1 MKKNIDIVIRWI
13 LYIYAA
19 IFPWC
24 TYVKK
29 LYYNSEEKRL
39 ISQEISGISDAFVYA
54 KAWITVAAAA
64 ILLMLIILQV
74 VIYKQKIFDFSMTN
88 NKIAAVCIGIYIFCT
103 VISTLIAANR
113 KTALWG
119 GIADCEGVFVLCAYV
134 IIMLAVKY
142 SCHTYRAERGAQ
154 DGGATKSPVECIVL
168 TEAVILTILTGVEL
182 FYKPV
187 AQIIMGSE
195 YENTYGDMISLTFN
209 SPSYCAAFII
219 LLAPFCIHYLLQAGK
234 LLKTLVWSGL
244 SVSVITAVILTRSTA
259 AFYIVLFETAL
270 VVIVTAVLHTHGT
283 SEVAKKEA
291 GIKSNTAAKATPAGQ
306 AAGMPDNSIK
316 SNTAA
321 KATHVGQGADMPDNR
336 IKNNIAVK
344 ALCLTGVIVCVII
357 VNIIS
362 GSRITD
368 SALNS
373 AVNKTTAIHSD
384 NYYMVRGIS
393 VDKGAITIKGSSNA
407 LKCIIN
413 DEENIYFTDE
423 YDNILNV
430 RSDGDSITFPY
441 PYDMISAG
449 FENSALW
456 LDLGYKG
463 RISFAIKNG
472 QFYPMAAD
480 GSLIND
486 ISSGDKAGEELYTDS
501 YKKIDALFTGRGY
514 IWRKTLPLLKNTII
528 FGHGAGTFGLY
539 FKQFDYAG
547 LLNSQGNVDLIVD
560 RPHSMYIQMAFS
572 QGLLCMTAYA
582 VMVITVIITFIKDNK
597 CKNINKLPV
606 IIAVI
611 GFCIMELITDSSVTV
626 NPIFWAVL
634 GLIM

>member
-1 MKKNIDIVIRWI
+1 M
-13 LYIYAA
+13 
-19 IFPWC
+19 
-24 TYVKK
+24 
-29 LYYNSEEKRL
+29 
-39 ISQEISGISDAFVYA
+39 
-54 KAWITVAAAA
+54 AAAA
-64 ILLMLIILQV
+64 ILLVLIILQV

-88 NKIAAVCIGIYIFCT
+88 NKIVTVCIGVYIFCT

-119 GIADCEGVFVLCAYV
+119 GTAGCEGVFVLCAYV
-134 IIMLAVKY
+134 IIMLSVKY
-142 SCHTYRAERGAQ
+142 SCNTYRAQYGSTA
-154 DGGATKSPVECIVL
+154 KSPVEYIVL

-259 AFYIVLFETAL
+259 AFYIVLLETAL

-306 AAGMPDNSIK
+306 GAGMPDNSIK
-316 SNTAA
+316 SNTAV
-321 KATHVGQGADMPDNR
+321 KATHVGQAADMPDNR

-357 VNIIS
+357 VNVIS

-373 AVNKTTAIHSD
+373 AVNKTIAIHSD

-393 VDKGAITIKGSSNA
+393 VDKGAVTIKGSSNA

-413 DEENIYFTDE
+413 DEGNIYFTDE

-486 ISSGDKAGEELYTDS
+486 ISSGDKSGEELYTDS

-572 QGLLCMTAYA
+572 QGILCMTAYA

-611 GFCIMELITDSSVTV
+611 GFYIMELITDSSVTV

>member
-39 ISQEISGISDAFVYA
+39 ISSEISGISDAFVYT

-64 ILLMLIILQV
+64 ILLVLIILQV

-88 NKIAAVCIGIYIFCT
+88 NKIVTVCIGVYIFCT

-119 GIADCEGVFVLCAYV
+119 GTAGCEGVFVLCAYV
-134 IIMLAVKY
+134 IIMLSVKY
-142 SCHTYRAERGAQ
+142 SCHTYRAQYGSTA
-154 DGGATKSPVECIVL
+154 KSPVEYIVL

-259 AFYIVLFETAL
+259 AFYIVLLETAL

-291 GIKSNTAAKATPAGQ
+291 GIKSNTAAKATPA
-306 AAGMPDNSIK
+306 
-316 SNTAA
+316 
-321 KATHVGQGADMPDNR
+321 GQGADMPDNR

-463 RISFAIKNG
+463 RISFAIKDG

-501 YKKIDALFTGRGY
+501 HKKIDALFTGRGY

-572 QGLLCMTAYA
+572 QGILCMTAYA

>member
-39 ISQEISGISDAFVYA
+39 ISSEISGISDAFVYT

-64 ILLMLIILQV
+64 ILLVLIILQV

-88 NKIAAVCIGIYIFCT
+88 NKIVTVCIGVYIFCT

-119 GIADCEGVFVLCAYV
+119 GTAGCEGVFVLCAYV
-134 IIMLAVKY
+134 IIMLSVKY
-142 SCHTYRAERGAQ
+142 SCNTYRAQYGSTA
-154 DGGATKSPVECIVL
+154 KSPVEYIVL

-259 AFYIVLFETAL
+259 AFYIVLLETAL

-306 AAGMPDNSIK
+306 GAGMPDNSIK
-316 SNTAA
+316 SNT
-321 KATHVGQGADMPDNR
+321 
-336 IKNNIAVK
+336 AVK

-357 VNIIS
+357 VNVIS

-373 AVNKTTAIHSD
+373 AVNKTIAIHSD

-393 VDKGAITIKGSSNA
+393 VDKGAVTIKGSSNA

-413 DEENIYFTDE
+413 DEGNIYFTDE

-486 ISSGDKAGEELYTDS
+486 ISSGDKSGEELYTDS

-572 QGLLCMTAYA
+572 QGILCMTAYA

-611 GFCIMELITDSSVTV
+611 GFYIMELITDSSVTV

>member
-1 MKKNIDIVIRWI
+1 M
-13 LYIYAA
+13 YIYAA

-39 ISQEISGISDAFVYA
+39 ISSEISGISDAFVYT

-64 ILLMLIILQV
+64 ILLVLIILQV
-74 VIYKQKIFDFSMTN
+74 VIYKQKIFDLRMTN
-88 NKIAAVCIGIYIFCT
+88 NKIVTVCIGVYIFCT
-103 VISTLIAANR
+103 VISTLIAVNR

-119 GIADCEGVFVLCAYV
+119 GTAGCEGVFVLCAYV
-134 IIMLAVKY
+134 IIMLSVKY
-142 SCHTYRAERGAQ
+142 SCHTYRAQYGSTA
-154 DGGATKSPVECIVL
+154 KSPVEYIVL

-244 SVSVITAVILTRSTA
+244 SVSVITAVILTRSTT
-259 AFYIVLFETAL
+259 AFYIVLLETAL

-291 GIKSNTAAKATPAGQ
+291 GIKSNTAAKATPAGHG
-306 AAGMPDNSIK
+306 AGMPDNGIK
-316 SNTAA
+316 SNTAV
-321 KATHVGQGADMPDNR
+321 KATHVGQAADMPDNR

-344 ALCLTGVIVCVII
+344 ALCLTGVIVYVII
-357 VNIIS
+357 VNVIS

-373 AVNKTTAIHSD
+373 AVNKTIAIHSD

-393 VDKGAITIKGSSNA
+393 VDKGAVTIKGSSNA

-413 DEENIYFTDE
+413 DEGNIYFTDE
-423 YDNILNV
+423 YDNILNI

-486 ISSGDKAGEELYTDS
+486 ISSGDKSWEELYTDS
-501 YKKIDALFTGRGY
+501 YKKIDTLFTGRGY

-572 QGLLCMTAYA
+572 QGILCMTAYA

>member
-1 MKKNIDIVIRWI
+1 M
-13 LYIYAA
+13 
-19 IFPWC
+19 
-24 TYVKK
+24 
-29 LYYNSEEKRL
+29 
-39 ISQEISGISDAFVYA
+39 
-54 KAWITVAAAA
+54 AAAA
-64 ILLMLIILQV
+64 ILLVLIILQV
-74 VIYKQKIFDFSMTN
+74 VIYKQKIFDLRMTN
-88 NKIAAVCIGIYIFCT
+88 NKIVTVCIGVYIFCT
-103 VISTLIAANR
+103 VISTLIAVNR

-119 GIADCEGVFVLCAYV
+119 GTAGCEGVFVLCAYV
-134 IIMLAVKY
+134 IIMLSVKY
-142 SCHTYRAERGAQ
+142 SCHTYRAQYGSTA
-154 DGGATKSPVECIVL
+154 KSPVEYIVL

-244 SVSVITAVILTRSTA
+244 SVSVITAVILTRSTT
-259 AFYIVLFETAL
+259 AFYIVLLETAL

-291 GIKSNTAAKATPAGQ
+291 GIKSNTAAKATPAGHG
-306 AAGMPDNSIK
+306 AGMPDNGIK
-316 SNTAA
+316 SNTAV
-321 KATHVGQGADMPDNR
+321 KATHVGQAADMPDNR

-344 ALCLTGVIVCVII
+344 ALCLTAVIVCVII

-373 AVNKTTAIHSD
+373 AVNKTIAIHSD

-393 VDKGAITIKGSSNA
+393 VDKGAVTIKGSSNA

-413 DEENIYFTDE
+413 DEGNIYFTDE

-486 ISSGDKAGEELYTDS
+486 ISSGDKSWEELYTDS
-501 YKKIDALFTGRGY
+501 YKKIDTLFTGRGY

-572 QGLLCMTAYA
+572 QGILCMTAYA

>member
-1 MKKNIDIVIRWI
+1 M
-13 LYIYAA
+13 
-19 IFPWC
+19 
-24 TYVKK
+24 
-29 LYYNSEEKRL
+29 
-39 ISQEISGISDAFVYA
+39 
-54 KAWITVAAAA
+54 AAAA
-64 ILLMLIILQV
+64 ILLVLIILQV

-88 NKIAAVCIGIYIFCT
+88 NKIVTVCIGGYIFCT

-119 GIADCEGVFVLCAYV
+119 GTAGCEGVFVLCAYV
-134 IIMLAVKY
+134 IIMLSVKY
-142 SCHTYRAERGAQ
+142 SCNTYRAQYGSTA
-154 DGGATKSPVECIVL
+154 KSPVEYIVL

-259 AFYIVLFETAL
+259 AFYIVLLETAL
-270 VVIVTAVLHTHGT
+270 VVIVTAVLHTHDT

-306 AAGMPDNSIK
+306 GAGMPDNSIK
-316 SNTAA
+316 SNTAV
-321 KATHVGQGADMPDNR
+321 KATHVGQAADMPDNR

-357 VNIIS
+357 VNVIS

-373 AVNKTTAIHSD
+373 AVNKTIAIHSD

-393 VDKGAITIKGSSNA
+393 VDKGAVTIKGSSNA

-413 DEENIYFTDE
+413 DEGNIYFTDE

-486 ISSGDKAGEELYTDS
+486 ISSGDKSGEELYTDS

-572 QGLLCMTAYA
+572 QGILCMTAYA

>member
-1 MKKNIDIVIRWI
+1 M
-13 LYIYAA
+13 
-19 IFPWC
+19 
-24 TYVKK
+24 
-29 LYYNSEEKRL
+29 
-39 ISQEISGISDAFVYA
+39 
-54 KAWITVAAAA
+54 AAAA
-64 ILLMLIILQV
+64 ILLVLIILQV

-88 NKIAAVCIGIYIFCT
+88 NKIVTVCIGVYIFCT

-119 GIADCEGVFVLCAYV
+119 GTAGCEGVFVLCAYV
-134 IIMLAVKY
+134 IIMLSVKY
-142 SCHTYRAERGAQ
+142 SCNTYRAQYGSTA
-154 DGGATKSPVECIVL
+154 KSPVEYIVL

-259 AFYIVLFETAL
+259 AFYIVLLETAL
-270 VVIVTAVLHTHGT
+270 VVIVTAVLHTHDT

-306 AAGMPDNSIK
+306 GAGMPDNSIK
-316 SNTAA
+316 SNTAV
-321 KATHVGQGADMPDNR
+321 KATHVGQAADMPDNR

-357 VNIIS
+357 VNVIS

-373 AVNKTTAIHSD
+373 AVNKTIAIHSD

-393 VDKGAITIKGSSNA
+393 VDKGAVTIKGSSNA

-413 DEENIYFTDE
+413 DEGNIYFTDE

-486 ISSGDKAGEELYTDS
+486 ISSGDKSGEELYTDS

-572 QGLLCMTAYA
+572 QGILCMTAYA

-611 GFCIMELITDSSVTV
+611 GFYIMELITDSSVTV

>member
-1 MKKNIDIVIRWI
+1 MKKNIDIVIKWI

-39 ISQEISGISDAFVYA
+39 ISSEISGISDAFVYT

-64 ILLMLIILQV
+64 ILLVLIILQV

-88 NKIAAVCIGIYIFCT
+88 NKIVTVCIGVYIFCT

-119 GIADCEGVFVLCAYV
+119 GTAGCEGVFVLCAYV
-134 IIMLAVKY
+134 IIMLSVKY
-142 SCHTYRAERGAQ
+142 SCHTYRAQYGSTA
-154 DGGATKSPVECIVL
+154 KSPVEYIVL

-259 AFYIVLFETAL
+259 AFYIVLLETAL

-291 GIKSNTAAKATPAGQ
+291 GIKSNTAAKAT
-306 AAGMPDNSIK
+306 
-316 SNTAA
+316 
-321 KATHVGQGADMPDNR
+321 HVGQAADMPDNR

-357 VNIIS
+357 VNVIS

-373 AVNKTTAIHSD
+373 AVNKTIAIHYD

-393 VDKGAITIKGSSNA
+393 VDKGAVTIKGSSNA

-413 DEENIYFTDE
+413 DEGNIYFTDE
-423 YDNILNV
+423 YDNILNI

-486 ISSGDKAGEELYTDS
+486 ISSGDKSGEELYTDS

-572 QGLLCMTAYA
+572 QGILCMTAYA
-582 VMVITVIITFIKDNK
+582 IMVITVIITFIKDNK

>member
-39 ISQEISGISDAFVYA
+39 ISSEISGTSDAFVYT

-64 ILLMLIILQV
+64 ILLVLIILQV
-74 VIYKQKIFDFSMTN
+74 VIYKQKIFDFSVTN
-88 NKIAAVCIGIYIFCT
+88 NKIVTVCIGVYIFCT

-119 GIADCEGVFVLCAYV
+119 GTAGCEGVFVLCAYV
-134 IIMLAVKY
+134 IIMLSVKY
-142 SCHTYRAERGAQ
+142 SCHTYRAQYGSTA
-154 DGGATKSPVECIVL
+154 KSPVEYIVL

-244 SVSVITAVILTRSTA
+244 SVSVITAVILTGSTA
-259 AFYIVLFETAL
+259 AFYIVLLETAL
-270 VVIVTAVLHTHGT
+270 VVIVTAVLHTQGT

-306 AAGMPDNSIK
+306 GAGMPDNSIK
-316 SNTAA
+316 SNT
-321 KATHVGQGADMPDNR
+321 
-336 IKNNIAVK
+336 AVK

-373 AVNKTTAIHSD
+373 AVNKTIAIHSD

-393 VDKGAITIKGSSNA
+393 VDKGAVTIKGSSNA

-413 DEENIYFTDE
+413 DEGNIYFTDE

-430 RSDGDSITFPY
+430 RSDWDSITFPY

-486 ISSGDKAGEELYTDS
+486 ISSGDKSGEELYTDS

-572 QGLLCMTAYA
+572 QGILCMTAYA

>member
-1 MKKNIDIVIRWI
+1 M
-13 LYIYAA
+13 
-19 IFPWC
+19 
-24 TYVKK
+24 
-29 LYYNSEEKRL
+29 
-39 ISQEISGISDAFVYA
+39 
-54 KAWITVAAAA
+54 AAAA
-64 ILLMLIILQV
+64 ILLVLIILQV

-88 NKIAAVCIGIYIFCT
+88 NKIVTVCIGVYIFCT

-119 GIADCEGVFVLCAYV
+119 GTAGCEGVFVLCAYV
-134 IIMLAVKY
+134 IIMLSVKY
-142 SCHTYRAERGAQ
+142 SCNTYRAQYGSTA
-154 DGGATKSPVECIVL
+154 KSPVEYIVL

-259 AFYIVLFETAL
+259 AFYIVLLETAL

-306 AAGMPDNSIK
+306 GAGMPDNSIK
-316 SNTAA
+316 SNT
-321 KATHVGQGADMPDNR
+321 
-336 IKNNIAVK
+336 AVK

-357 VNIIS
+357 VNVIS

-373 AVNKTTAIHSD
+373 AVNKTIAIHSD

-393 VDKGAITIKGSSNA
+393 VDKGAVTIKGSSNA

-413 DEENIYFTDE
+413 DEGNIYFTDE

-486 ISSGDKAGEELYTDS
+486 ISSGDKSGEELYTDS

-572 QGLLCMTAYA
+572 QGILCMTAYA

-611 GFCIMELITDSSVTV
+611 GFYIMELITDSSVTV

>member
-39 ISQEISGISDAFVYA
+39 ISSEISGISDAFVYT

-64 ILLMLIILQV
+64 ILLVLIILQV
-74 VIYKQKIFDFSMTN
+74 VIYKQKIFDFSMAN
-88 NKIAAVCIGIYIFCT
+88 NKIVTVCIGIYIFCT

-119 GIADCEGVFVLCAYV
+119 GTAGCEGVFVLCAYV
-134 IIMLAVKY
+134 IIMLSVKY
-142 SCHTYRAERGAQ
+142 SCHTYRAQYGSTA
-154 DGGATKSPVECIVL
+154 KSHVEYIVL

-219 LLAPFCIHYLLQAGK
+219 LLAPFCIHYFLQAGK

-291 GIKSNTAAKATPAGQ
+291 GIKSNTAAKAT
-306 AAGMPDNSIK
+306 
-316 SNTAA
+316 
-321 KATHVGQGADMPDNR
+321 HVGQAADMPDNR

-357 VNIIS
+357 VNVIS

-373 AVNKTTAIHSD
+373 AVNKTIAIHSD

-393 VDKGAITIKGSSNA
+393 VDKGAVTIKGSSNA

-413 DEENIYFTDE
+413 DEGNIYFTDE
-423 YDNILNV
+423 YDNILNI

-486 ISSGDKAGEELYTDS
+486 ISSGDKSGEELYTDS

-572 QGLLCMTAYA
+572 QGILCMTAYA

-611 GFCIMELITDSSVTV
+611 GFCIMELITDSSITV

>member
-39 ISQEISGISDAFVYA
+39 ISSEISGISDAFVYT

-64 ILLMLIILQV
+64 ILLVLIILQV
-74 VIYKQKIFDFSMTN
+74 VIYKQKIFNFSMTN
-88 NKIAAVCIGIYIFCT
+88 NKIVTVCIGIYIFCT

-113 KTALWG
+113 KTALLG
-119 GIADCEGVFVLCAYV
+119 GTAGCEGVFVLCAYV
-134 IIMLAVKY
+134 IIMLSVKY
-142 SCHTYRAERGAQ
+142 SCHTYRAQYGSTA
-154 DGGATKSPVECIVL
+154 KSPVEYIVL

-259 AFYIVLFETAL
+259 AFYIVLLETAL
-270 VVIVTAVLHTHGT
+270 VAIVTAVLHTHGT
-283 SEVAKKEA
+283 SEVTEKEA
-291 GIKSNTAAKATPAGQ
+291 DIKSNTAAKATPAGQ

-316 SNTAA
+316 SNTAV
-321 KATHVGQGADMPDNR
+321 KATHVGQAADMPDNR
-336 IKNNIAVK
+336 IKNNIVVK

-357 VNIIS
+357 VNVIS

-373 AVNKTTAIHSD
+373 AVNKTIAIHSD

-393 VDKGAITIKGSSNA
+393 VDKCAVTIRGSSNA

-413 DEENIYFTDE
+413 DEGNIYFTDE
-423 YDNILNV
+423 YDNILNI

-472 QFYPMAAD
+472 QFYPMTAD

-572 QGLLCMTAYA
+572 QGILCMTAYA

>member
-19 IFPWC
+19 IFPWR

-39 ISQEISGISDAFVYA
+39 ISSEISGISDAFVYT

-64 ILLMLIILQV
+64 ILLVLIILQV

-88 NKIAAVCIGIYIFCT
+88 NKIVTVCIGIYIFCT

-119 GIADCEGVFVLCAYV
+119 GTAGCEGVFVLCAYV
-134 IIMLAVKY
+134 IIMLSVKY
-142 SCHTYRAERGAQ
+142 SCNTYRAQYGSTA
-154 DGGATKSPVECIVL
+154 KSPVEYIVL

-244 SVSVITAVILTRSTA
+244 SVSVITAVILTRSIA
-259 AFYIVLFETAL
+259 AFYIVLLETAL

-283 SEVAKKEA
+283 SEVAEKEA
-291 GIKSNTAAKATPAGQ
+291 GIKSNTAAKATPA
-306 AAGMPDNSIK
+306 
-316 SNTAA
+316 
-321 KATHVGQGADMPDNR
+321 GQGADMPDNR

-393 VDKGAITIKGSSNA
+393 VDKGSVTIKGSSNA

-572 QGLLCMTAYA
+572 QGILCMTAYA

>member
-39 ISQEISGISDAFVYA
+39 ISSEISGISDAFVYT

-64 ILLMLIILQV
+64 ILLVLIILQV
-74 VIYKQKIFDFSMTN
+74 VIYKQKIFDLRMTN
-88 NKIAAVCIGIYIFCT
+88 NKIVTVCIGVYIFCT
-103 VISTLIAANR
+103 VISTLIAVNR

-119 GIADCEGVFVLCAYV
+119 GTAGCEGVFVLCAYV
-134 IIMLAVKY
+134 IIMLSVKY
-142 SCHTYRAERGAQ
+142 SCHTYRAQYGSTA
-154 DGGATKSPVECIVL
+154 KSPVEYIVL

-244 SVSVITAVILTRSTA
+244 SVSVITAVILTRSTT
-259 AFYIVLFETAL
+259 AFYIVLLETAL

-291 GIKSNTAAKATPAGQ
+291 GIKSNTAAKATPAGHG
-306 AAGMPDNSIK
+306 AGMPDNGIK
-316 SNTAA
+316 SNTAV
-321 KATHVGQGADMPDNR
+321 KATHVGQAADMPDNR

-344 ALCLTGVIVCVII
+344 ALCLTAVIVCVII

-362 GSRITD
+362 GSRITN

-373 AVNKTTAIHSD
+373 AVNKTIAIHSD

-393 VDKGAITIKGSSNA
+393 VDKGAVTIKGSSNA

-413 DEENIYFTDE
+413 DEGNIYFTDE

-486 ISSGDKAGEELYTDS
+486 ISSGDKSWEELYTDS
-501 YKKIDALFTGRGY
+501 YKKIDTLFTGRGY

-572 QGLLCMTAYA
+572 QGILCMTAYA

>member
-39 ISQEISGISDAFVYA
+39 ISSEISGISDAFVYA
-54 KAWITVAAAA
+54 KAWITVAAAT
-64 ILLMLIILQV
+64 ILLVLIILQI
-74 VIYKQKIFDFSMTN
+74 VIYKQKIFNFSRTN
-88 NKIAAVCIGIYIFCT
+88 DKIVAVCIGVYIFCT
-103 VISTLIAANR
+103 VVSTFIAANR
-113 KTALWG
+113 KTALLG
-119 GIADCEGVFVLCAYV
+119 GTAGCEGVFVLCAYV

-154 DGGATKSPVECIVL
+154 DSGATKSPVECIVL

-244 SVSVITAVILTRSTA
+244 SVSVLTAAILTRSTA
-259 AFYIVLFETAL
+259 AFYIVLLETAL
-270 VVIVTAVLHTHGT
+270 VVIITAVLHRHGT
-283 SEVAKKEA
+283 TEASKKDA
-291 GIKSNTAAKATPAGQ
+291 GIKSNTAAKATPVAQ
-306 AAGMPDNSIK
+306 VAGMPDNSIK
-316 SNTAA
+316 SNIVA
-321 KATHVGQGADMPDNR
+321 
-336 IKNNIAVK
+336 K
-344 ALCLTGVIVCVII
+344 ALCLTGVIVCVIVI
-357 VNIIS
+357 NIIS
-362 GSRITD
+362 GNRITD

-393 VDKGAITIKGSSNA
+393 VDKGAVTIKGSSNA

-413 DEENIYFTDE
+413 DEGNIYFTDE
-423 YDNILNV
+423 YDNVLNV

-463 RISFAIKNG
+463 RISFAIKEG

-486 ISSGDKAGEELYTDS
+486 ISSGYKAGEELYTDS
-501 YKKIDALFTGRGY
+501 YKSIDSLFTGRGY

-547 LLNSQGNVDLIVD
+547 LLNSQGNVNLIVD

-572 QGLLCMTAYA
+572 QGILCMTAYA
-582 VMVITVIITFIKDNK
+582 IMIITVIITFIKDNK

-626 NPIFWAVL
+626 NPVFWAVL

>member
-39 ISQEISGISDAFVYA
+39 ISSEISGISDAFVYT

-64 ILLMLIILQV
+64 ILLVLIILQV
-74 VIYKQKIFDFSMTN
+74 VIYKQKIFDLRMTN
-88 NKIAAVCIGIYIFCT
+88 NKIVTVCIGVYIFCT
-103 VISTLIAANR
+103 VISTLIAVNR

-119 GIADCEGVFVLCAYV
+119 GTAGCEGVFVLCAYV
-134 IIMLAVKY
+134 IIMLSVKY
-142 SCHTYRAERGAQ
+142 SCHTYRAQYGSTA
-154 DGGATKSPVECIVL
+154 KSPVEYIVL

-244 SVSVITAVILTRSTA
+244 SVSVITAVILTRSTT
-259 AFYIVLFETAL
+259 AFYIVLLETAL

-291 GIKSNTAAKATPAGQ
+291 GIKSNTAAKATPAGHG
-306 AAGMPDNSIK
+306 AGMPDNGIK
-316 SNTAA
+316 SNTAV
-321 KATHVGQGADMPDNR
+321 KATHVGQAADMPDNR

-344 ALCLTGVIVCVII
+344 ALCLTGVIVYVII
-357 VNIIS
+357 VNVIS

-373 AVNKTTAIHSD
+373 AVNKTIAIHSD

-393 VDKGAITIKGSSNA
+393 VDKGAVTIKGSSNA

-413 DEENIYFTDE
+413 DEGNIYFTDE
-423 YDNILNV
+423 YDNILNI

-486 ISSGDKAGEELYTDS
+486 ISSGDKSWEELYTDS
-501 YKKIDALFTGRGY
+501 YKKIDTLFTGRGY

-572 QGLLCMTAYA
+572 QGILCMTAYA

>member
-39 ISQEISGISDAFVYA
+39 ISSEISGISDAFVYT

-64 ILLMLIILQV
+64 ILLVLIILQV
-74 VIYKQKIFDFSMTN
+74 VIYKQKIFDFSTNN
-88 NKIAAVCIGIYIFCT
+88 NKIVTVCIGVYIFCT

-119 GIADCEGVFVLCAYV
+119 GTAGCEGVFVLCAYV
-134 IIMLAVKY
+134 IIMLSVKY
-142 SCHTYRAERGAQ
+142 SCHTYRAQYGSTA
-154 DGGATKSPVECIVL
+154 KSPVEYIVL

-306 AAGMPDNSIK
+306 AA
-316 SNTAA
+316 
-321 KATHVGQGADMPDNR
+321 DMPDNR

-357 VNIIS
+357 VNVIS

-373 AVNKTTAIHSD
+373 AVNKTIAIHSD

-393 VDKGAITIKGSSNA
+393 VDKGSVTIKGSSNA

-413 DEENIYFTDE
+413 DEGNIYFTDG
-423 YDNILNV
+423 YDNILNI

-572 QGLLCMTAYA
+572 QGILCMTAYA

>member
-1 MKKNIDIVIRWI
+1 
-13 LYIYAA
+13 
-19 IFPWC
+19 
-24 TYVKK
+24 
-29 LYYNSEEKRL
+29 
-39 ISQEISGISDAFVYA
+39 
-54 KAWITVAAAA
+54 
-64 ILLMLIILQV
+64 
-74 VIYKQKIFDFSMTN
+74 
-88 NKIAAVCIGIYIFCT
+88 
-103 VISTLIAANR
+103 
-113 KTALWG
+113 
-119 GIADCEGVFVLCAYV
+119 
-134 IIMLAVKY
+134 
-142 SCHTYRAERGAQ
+142 
-154 DGGATKSPVECIVL
+154 
-168 TEAVILTILTGVEL
+168 
-182 FYKPV
+182 
-187 AQIIMGSE
+187 
-195 YENTYGDMISLTFN
+195 
-209 SPSYCAAFII
+209 
-219 LLAPFCIHYLLQAGK
+219 
-234 LLKTLVWSGL
+234 
-244 SVSVITAVILTRSTA
+244 
-259 AFYIVLFETAL
+259 
-270 VVIVTAVLHTHGT
+270 
-283 SEVAKKEA
+283 
-291 GIKSNTAAKATPAGQ
+291 
-306 AAGMPDNSIK
+306 MPDNSIK
-316 SNTAA
+316 SNT
-321 KATHVGQGADMPDNR
+321 
-336 IKNNIAVK
+336 AVK

-357 VNIIS
+357 VNVIS

-373 AVNKTTAIHSD
+373 AVNKTIAIHSD

-393 VDKGAITIKGSSNA
+393 VDKGAVTIKGSSNA

-413 DEENIYFTDE
+413 DEGNIYFTDE

-486 ISSGDKAGEELYTDS
+486 ISSGDKSGEELYTDS

-572 QGLLCMTAYA
+572 QGILCMTAYA

-611 GFCIMELITDSSVTV
+611 GFYIMELITDSSVTV

>member
-39 ISQEISGISDAFVYA
+39 ISSEISGISDAFVYT

-64 ILLMLIILQV
+64 ILLVLIILQV
-74 VIYKQKIFDFSMTN
+74 VIYKQKIFGFSITN
-88 NKIAAVCIGIYIFCT
+88 NKIVTVCIGIYIFCT

-119 GIADCEGVFVLCAYV
+119 GTAGCEGVFVLCAYV
-134 IIMLAVKY
+134 IIMLSVKY
-142 SCHTYRAERGAQ
+142 SCHTYRAQYGSTA
-154 DGGATKSPVECIVL
+154 KSPVEYIVL

-259 AFYIVLFETAL
+259 AFYIVLLETAL

-306 AAGMPDNSIK
+306 GAG
-316 SNTAA
+316 
-321 KATHVGQGADMPDNR
+321 MPDNR

-393 VDKGAITIKGSSNA
+393 VDKGAITIKGSSNV

-413 DEENIYFTDE
+413 DEGNIYFTDE

-463 RISFAIKNG
+463 RISFAIKDG

-572 QGLLCMTAYA
+572 QGILCMTAYA

>member
-1 MKKNIDIVIRWI
+1 M
-13 LYIYAA
+13 
-19 IFPWC
+19 
-24 TYVKK
+24 
-29 LYYNSEEKRL
+29 
-39 ISQEISGISDAFVYA
+39 
-54 KAWITVAAAA
+54 AAAA
-64 ILLMLIILQV
+64 ILLVLIILQV
-74 VIYKQKIFDFSMTN
+74 VIYKQKIFDFSTNN
-88 NKIAAVCIGIYIFCT
+88 NKIVTVCIGVYIFCT

-119 GIADCEGVFVLCAYV
+119 GTAGCEGVFVLCAYV
-134 IIMLAVKY
+134 IIMLSVKY
-142 SCHTYRAERGAQ
+142 SCHTYRAQYGSTA
-154 DGGATKSPVECIVL
+154 KSPVEYIVL

-244 SVSVITAVILTRSTA
+244 SVSVITAVILTRSTT
-259 AFYIVLFETAL
+259 AFYIVLLETAL

-306 AAGMPDNSIK
+306 GAGMPDNSIK
-316 SNTAA
+316 SNTAV
-321 KATHVGQGADMPDNR
+321 KATHVGQAADMPDNS

-373 AVNKTTAIHSD
+373 AVNKTIAIHSD

-393 VDKGAITIKGSSNA
+393 VDKGAVTIKGSSNA

-413 DEENIYFTDE
+413 DEGNIYFTDE

-572 QGLLCMTAYA
+572 QGILYMTAYV

-606 IIAVI
+606 IITVI

>member
-39 ISQEISGISDAFVYA
+39 ISSEISGISDAFVYT

-64 ILLMLIILQV
+64 ILLVLIILQV

-88 NKIAAVCIGIYIFCT
+88 NKIVTVCIGVYIFCT

-119 GIADCEGVFVLCAYV
+119 GTAGCEGVFVLCAYV
-134 IIMLAVKY
+134 IIMLSVKY
-142 SCHTYRAERGAQ
+142 SCNTYRAQYGSTA
-154 DGGATKSPVECIVL
+154 KSPVEYIVL

-291 GIKSNTAAKATPAGQ
+291 GIKSNTAAKAT
-306 AAGMPDNSIK
+306 
-316 SNTAA
+316 
-321 KATHVGQGADMPDNR
+321 HVGQAADMPDNR

-357 VNIIS
+357 VNVIS

-373 AVNKTTAIHSD
+373 AVNKTIAIHSD

-393 VDKGAITIKGSSNA
+393 VDKGSVTIKGSSNA

-413 DEENIYFTDE
+413 DEGNIYFTDG
-423 YDNILNV
+423 YDNILNI

-572 QGLLCMTAYA
+572 QGILCMTAYA

>member
-39 ISQEISGISDAFVYA
+39 ISSEISGISDAFVYT

-64 ILLMLIILQV
+64 ILLVLIILQV
-74 VIYKQKIFDFSMTN
+74 VIYKQKIFDLRMTN
-88 NKIAAVCIGIYIFCT
+88 NKIVTVCIGVYIFCT
-103 VISTLIAANR
+103 VISTLIAVNR

-119 GIADCEGVFVLCAYV
+119 GTAGCEGVFVLCAYV
-134 IIMLAVKY
+134 IIMLSVKY
-142 SCHTYRAERGAQ
+142 SCHTYRAQYGSTA
-154 DGGATKSPVECIVL
+154 KSPVEYIVL

-244 SVSVITAVILTRSTA
+244 SVSVITAVILTRSTT
-259 AFYIVLFETAL
+259 AFYIVLLETAL

-291 GIKSNTAAKATPAGQ
+291 GIKSNTAAKATPAGHG
-306 AAGMPDNSIK
+306 AGMPDNGIK
-316 SNTAA
+316 SNTAV
-321 KATHVGQGADMPDNR
+321 KATHVGQAADMPDNR

-357 VNIIS
+357 VNVIS

-373 AVNKTTAIHSD
+373 AVNKTIAIHSD

-393 VDKGAITIKGSSNA
+393 VDKGAVTIKGSSNA

-413 DEENIYFTDE
+413 DEGNIYFTDE
-423 YDNILNV
+423 YDNILNI

-486 ISSGDKAGEELYTDS
+486 ISSGDKSWEELYTDS
-501 YKKIDALFTGRGY
+501 YKKIDTLFTGRGY

-572 QGLLCMTAYA
+572 QGILCMTAYA

-611 GFCIMELITDSSVTV
+611 GFYIMELITDSSVTV

>member
-1 MKKNIDIVIRWI
+1 
-13 LYIYAA
+13 
-19 IFPWC
+19 
-24 TYVKK
+24 
-29 LYYNSEEKRL
+29 
-39 ISQEISGISDAFVYA
+39 
-54 KAWITVAAAA
+54 
-64 ILLMLIILQV
+64 ML
-74 VIYKQKIFDFSMTN
+74 S
-88 NKIAAVCIGIYIFCT
+88 
-103 VISTLIAANR
+103 
-113 KTALWG
+113 
-119 GIADCEGVFVLCAYV
+119 
-134 IIMLAVKY
+134 VKY
-142 SCHTYRAERGAQ
+142 SCHTYRAQYGSTA
-154 DGGATKSPVECIVL
+154 KSPVEYIVL

-259 AFYIVLFETAL
+259 AFYIVLLETAL

-316 SNTAA
+316 SNTAV
-321 KATHVGQGADMPDNR
+321 KATHVGQAADMPDNR

-357 VNIIS
+357 VNVIS

-373 AVNKTTAIHSD
+373 AVNKTIAIHSD

-393 VDKGAITIKGSSNA
+393 VDKGSVTIKGSSNA

-413 DEENIYFTDE
+413 DEGNIYFTD
-423 YDNILNV
+423 

-572 QGLLCMTAYA
+572 QGILCMTAYA

-611 GFCIMELITDSSVTV
+611 GFYIMELITDSSVTV

>member
-1 MKKNIDIVIRWI
+1 M
-13 LYIYAA
+13 
-19 IFPWC
+19 
-24 TYVKK
+24 
-29 LYYNSEEKRL
+29 
-39 ISQEISGISDAFVYA
+39 
-54 KAWITVAAAA
+54 AAAA
-64 ILLMLIILQV
+64 ILLVLIILQV
-74 VIYKQKIFDFSMTN
+74 VIYKQKIFDFIMTN
-88 NKIAAVCIGIYIFCT
+88 NKIVTVCIGVYIFCT

-119 GIADCEGVFVLCAYV
+119 GTAGCEGVFVLCAYV
-134 IIMLAVKY
+134 IIMLSVKY
-142 SCHTYRAERGAQ
+142 SCNTYRAQYGSTA
-154 DGGATKSPVECIVL
+154 KSPVEYIVL

-259 AFYIVLFETAL
+259 AFYIVLLETAL

-306 AAGMPDNSIK
+306 GAGMPDNSIK
-316 SNTAA
+316 SNTAV
-321 KATHVGQGADMPDNR
+321 KATHVGQAADMPDNR

-357 VNIIS
+357 VNVIS

-373 AVNKTTAIHSD
+373 AVNKTIAIHSD

-393 VDKGAITIKGSSNA
+393 VDKGAVTIKGSSNA

-413 DEENIYFTDE
+413 DEGNIYFTDE

-486 ISSGDKAGEELYTDS
+486 ISSGDKSGEELYTDS

-572 QGLLCMTAYA
+572 QGILCMTAYA

-611 GFCIMELITDSSVTV
+611 GFYIMELITDSSVTV

>member
-1 MKKNIDIVIRWI
+1 
-13 LYIYAA
+13 
-19 IFPWC
+19 
-24 TYVKK
+24 
-29 LYYNSEEKRL
+29 
-39 ISQEISGISDAFVYA
+39 
-54 KAWITVAAAA
+54 
-64 ILLMLIILQV
+64 
-74 VIYKQKIFDFSMTN
+74 
-88 NKIAAVCIGIYIFCT
+88 
-103 VISTLIAANR
+103 
-113 KTALWG
+113 
-119 GIADCEGVFVLCAYV
+119 
-134 IIMLAVKY
+134 
-142 SCHTYRAERGAQ
+142 
-154 DGGATKSPVECIVL
+154 
-168 TEAVILTILTGVEL
+168 
-182 FYKPV
+182 
-187 AQIIMGSE
+187 
-195 YENTYGDMISLTFN
+195 
-209 SPSYCAAFII
+209 
-219 LLAPFCIHYLLQAGK
+219 
-234 LLKTLVWSGL
+234 
-244 SVSVITAVILTRSTA
+244 
-259 AFYIVLFETAL
+259 
-270 VVIVTAVLHTHGT
+270 
-283 SEVAKKEA
+283 
-291 GIKSNTAAKATPAGQ
+291 
-306 AAGMPDNSIK
+306 
-316 SNTAA
+316 
-321 KATHVGQGADMPDNR
+321 MPDNR

-463 RISFAIKNG
+463 RISFAIKDG

-480 GSLIND
+480 GFLIND

-501 YKKIDALFTGRGY
+501 HKKIDALFTGRGY

-572 QGLLCMTAYA
+572 QGILCMTAYA

>member
-39 ISQEISGISDAFVYA
+39 ISSEISGISDAFVYT

-64 ILLMLIILQV
+64 ILLVLIILQV
-74 VIYKQKIFDFSMTN
+74 VIYKQKIFDLRMTN
-88 NKIAAVCIGIYIFCT
+88 NKIVTVCIGVYIFCT
-103 VISTLIAANR
+103 VISTLIAVNR

-119 GIADCEGVFVLCAYV
+119 GTAGCEGVFVLCAYV
-134 IIMLAVKY
+134 IIMLSVKY
-142 SCHTYRAERGAQ
+142 SCHTYRAQYGSTA
-154 DGGATKSPVECIVL
+154 KSPVEYIVL

-244 SVSVITAVILTRSTA
+244 SVSVITAVILTRSTT
-259 AFYIVLFETAL
+259 AFYIVLLETAL
-270 VVIVTAVLHTHGT
+270 VVIVTAVLHTHVT

-291 GIKSNTAAKATPAGQ
+291 GIKSNTAAKATPAGHG
-306 AAGMPDNSIK
+306 AGMPDNGIK
-316 SNTAA
+316 SNTAV
-321 KATHVGQGADMPDNR
+321 KATHVGQAADMPDNR

-344 ALCLTGVIVCVII
+344 ALCLTAVIVCVII

-373 AVNKTTAIHSD
+373 AVNKTIAIHSD

-393 VDKGAITIKGSSNA
+393 VDKGAVTIKGSSNA

-413 DEENIYFTDE
+413 DEGNIYFTDE

-486 ISSGDKAGEELYTDS
+486 ISSGDKSWEELYTDS
-501 YKKIDALFTGRGY
+501 YKKIDTLFTGRGY

-572 QGLLCMTAYA
+572 QGILCMTAYA

>member
-39 ISQEISGISDAFVYA
+39 ISSEISGISDAFVYT

-64 ILLMLIILQV
+64 ILLVLIILQV
-74 VIYKQKIFDFSMTN
+74 VIYKQKIFDFGMTN
-88 NKIAAVCIGIYIFCT
+88 NKIVTVCIGVYIFCT

-119 GIADCEGVFVLCAYV
+119 GTAGCEGVFVLCAYV
-134 IIMLAVKY
+134 IIMLSVKY
-142 SCHTYRAERGAQ
+142 SCHTYRAQYGSTA
-154 DGGATKSPVECIVL
+154 KSPVEYIVL

-259 AFYIVLFETAL
+259 AFYIVLLETAL

-316 SNTAA
+316 
-321 KATHVGQGADMPDNR
+321 
-336 IKNNIAVK
+336 NNIAVK
-344 ALCLTGVIVCVII
+344 AICLTGVIVCVII
-357 VNIIS
+357 VNVIS

-373 AVNKTTAIHSD
+373 AVNKTIAIHSD

-393 VDKGAITIKGSSNA
+393 VDKGAVTIKGSSNA

-413 DEENIYFTDE
+413 DEGNIYFTDE
-423 YDNILNV
+423 YDNILNI

-486 ISSGDKAGEELYTDS
+486 ISSGDKSGEELYTDS

-572 QGLLCMTAYA
+572 QGILCMTAYA

-611 GFCIMELITDSSVTV
+611 SFCIMELITDSSVTV

>member
-1 MKKNIDIVIRWI
+1 M
-13 LYIYAA
+13 
-19 IFPWC
+19 
-24 TYVKK
+24 
-29 LYYNSEEKRL
+29 
-39 ISQEISGISDAFVYA
+39 
-54 KAWITVAAAA
+54 AAAA
-64 ILLMLIILQV
+64 ILLVLIILQV

-88 NKIAAVCIGIYIFCT
+88 NKIVTVCIGVYIFCT

-119 GIADCEGVFVLCAYV
+119 GTAGCEGVFVLCAYV
-134 IIMLAVKY
+134 IIMLSVKY
-142 SCHTYRAERGAQ
+142 SCNTYRAQYGSTA
-154 DGGATKSPVECIVL
+154 KSPVEYIVL

-259 AFYIVLFETAL
+259 AFYIVLLETAL
-270 VVIVTAVLHTHGT
+270 VVIVTAVLHTHDT

-306 AAGMPDNSIK
+306 GAGMPDNSIK
-316 SNTAA
+316 SNTAV
-321 KATHVGQGADMPDNR
+321 KATHVGQAADMPDNR

-357 VNIIS
+357 VNVIS

-373 AVNKTTAIHSD
+373 AVNKTIAIHSD

-393 VDKGAITIKGSSNA
+393 VDKGAVTIKGSSNA

-413 DEENIYFTDE
+413 DEGNIYFTDE

-480 GSLIND
+480 GYLIND
-486 ISSGDKAGEELYTDS
+486 ISSGDKSGEELYTDS

-572 QGLLCMTAYA
+572 QGILCMTAYA

-611 GFCIMELITDSSVTV
+611 GFYIMELITDSSVTV

>member
-39 ISQEISGISDAFVYA
+39 ISSEISGISDAFVYT

-64 ILLMLIILQV
+64 ILLVLIILQV
-74 VIYKQKIFDFSMTN
+74 VIYKQKIFGFSITN
-88 NKIAAVCIGIYIFCT
+88 NKIVTVCIGIYIFCT

-119 GIADCEGVFVLCAYV
+119 GTAGCEGVFVLCAYV
-134 IIMLAVKY
+134 IIMLSVKY
-142 SCHTYRAERGAQ
+142 SCHTYRAQYGSTA
-154 DGGATKSPVECIVL
+154 KSPVEYIVL

-291 GIKSNTAAKATPAGQ
+291 GIKSNTAAKAT
-306 AAGMPDNSIK
+306 
-316 SNTAA
+316 
-321 KATHVGQGADMPDNR
+321 HVGQAADMPDNR

-357 VNIIS
+357 VNVIS

-373 AVNKTTAIHSD
+373 AVNKTIAIHSD

-393 VDKGAITIKGSSNA
+393 VDKGSVTIKGSSNA

-413 DEENIYFTDE
+413 DEGNIYFTDG
-423 YDNILNV
+423 YDNILNI

-486 ISSGDKAGEELYTDS
+486 ISSGDKAREELYTDS

-572 QGLLCMTAYA
+572 QGILCMTAYA

>member
-39 ISQEISGISDAFVYA
+39 ISSEISGISDAFVYT

-64 ILLMLIILQV
+64 ILLVLIILQV

-88 NKIAAVCIGIYIFCT
+88 NKIVTVCIGVYIFCT

-119 GIADCEGVFVLCAYV
+119 GTAGCEGVFVLCAYV
-134 IIMLAVKY
+134 IIMLSVKY
-142 SCHTYRAERGAQ
+142 SCNTYRAQYGSTA
-154 DGGATKSPVECIVL
+154 KSPVEYIVL

-259 AFYIVLFETAL
+259 AFYIVLLETAL
-270 VVIVTAVLHTHGT
+270 VVIVTAVLHTHDT

-306 AAGMPDNSIK
+306 GK
-316 SNTAA
+316 
-321 KATHVGQGADMPDNR
+321 
-336 IKNNIAVK
+336 
-344 ALCLTGVIVCVII
+344 
-357 VNIIS
+357 
-362 GSRITD
+362 
-368 SALNS
+368 
-373 AVNKTTAIHSD
+373 
-384 NYYMVRGIS
+384 
-393 VDKGAITIKGSSNA
+393 
-407 LKCIIN
+407 
-413 DEENIYFTDE
+413 
-423 YDNILNV
+423 
-430 RSDGDSITFPY
+430 
-441 PYDMISAG
+441 
-449 FENSALW
+449 
-456 LDLGYKG
+456 
-463 RISFAIKNG
+463 
-472 QFYPMAAD
+472 
-480 GSLIND
+480 
-486 ISSGDKAGEELYTDS
+486 
-501 YKKIDALFTGRGY
+501 
-514 IWRKTLPLLKNTII
+514 
-528 FGHGAGTFGLY
+528 
-539 FKQFDYAG
+539 
-547 LLNSQGNVDLIVD
+547 
-560 RPHSMYIQMAFS
+560 
-572 QGLLCMTAYA
+572 
-582 VMVITVIITFIKDNK
+582 
-597 CKNINKLPV
+597 
-606 IIAVI
+606 
-611 GFCIMELITDSSVTV
+611 
-626 NPIFWAVL
+626 
-634 GLIM
+634 

>member
-39 ISQEISGISDAFVYA
+39 ISSEISGISDAFVYT

-64 ILLMLIILQV
+64 ILLVLIILQV
-74 VIYKQKIFDFSMTN
+74 VIYKQKIFDLRMTN
-88 NKIAAVCIGIYIFCT
+88 NKIVTVCIGVYIFCT
-103 VISTLIAANR
+103 VISTLIAVNR

-119 GIADCEGVFVLCAYV
+119 GTAGCEGVFVLCAYV
-134 IIMLAVKY
+134 IIMLSVKY
-142 SCHTYRAERGAQ
+142 SCHTYRAQYGSTA
-154 DGGATKSPVECIVL
+154 KSPVEYIVL

-244 SVSVITAVILTRSTA
+244 SVSVITAVILTRSTT
-259 AFYIVLFETAL
+259 AFYIVLLETAL

-291 GIKSNTAAKATPAGQ
+291 GIKSNTVAKATPAGHG
-306 AAGMPDNSIK
+306 AGMPDNGIK
-316 SNTAA
+316 SNTAV
-321 KATHVGQGADMPDNR
+321 KATHVGQAADMPDNR

-344 ALCLTGVIVCVII
+344 ALCLTAVIVCVII

-373 AVNKTTAIHSD
+373 AVNKTIAIHSD

-393 VDKGAITIKGSSNA
+393 VDKGAVTIKGSSNA

-413 DEENIYFTDE
+413 DEGNIYFTDE

-486 ISSGDKAGEELYTDS
+486 ISSGDKSWEELYTDS
-501 YKKIDALFTGRGY
+501 YKKIDTLFTGRGY

-572 QGLLCMTAYA
+572 QGILCMTAYA

>member
-39 ISQEISGISDAFVYA
+39 ISSEISGISDAFVYT

-64 ILLMLIILQV
+64 ILLVLIILQV
-74 VIYKQKIFDFSMTN
+74 VIYKQKIFDFSTTN
-88 NKIAAVCIGIYIFCT
+88 NKIVTVCIGVYIFCT

-119 GIADCEGVFVLCAYV
+119 GTAGCEGVFVLCAYV
-134 IIMLAVKY
+134 IIMLLVKY
-142 SCHTYRAERGAQ
+142 SCHTYRAQYGSTA
-154 DGGATKSPVECIVL
+154 KSPVEYIVL
-168 TEAVILTILTGVEL
+168 TEAVILTILTAVEL

-259 AFYIVLFETAL
+259 AFYIVLLETAL

-306 AAGMPDNSIK
+306 GAGMPDNSIK
-316 SNTAA
+316 SNTAV
-321 KATHVGQGADMPDNR
+321 KATHVGQAADMPDNR

-357 VNIIS
+357 VNVIS

-373 AVNKTTAIHSD
+373 AVNKTIAIHSD

-393 VDKGAITIKGSSNA
+393 VDKGAVTIKGSSNA

-413 DEENIYFTDE
+413 DEGNIYFTDE
-423 YDNILNV
+423 YDNILNI
-430 RSDGDSITFPY
+430 RSDGDNITFPY

-572 QGLLCMTAYA
+572 QGILCMTAYA

-611 GFCIMELITDSSVTV
+611 GFCIMELITDSSITV

>member
-1 MKKNIDIVIRWI
+1 M
-13 LYIYAA
+13 
-19 IFPWC
+19 
-24 TYVKK
+24 
-29 LYYNSEEKRL
+29 
-39 ISQEISGISDAFVYA
+39 
-54 KAWITVAAAA
+54 AAAA
-64 ILLMLIILQV
+64 ILLVLIILQV

-88 NKIAAVCIGIYIFCT
+88 NKIVTVCIGVYIFCT

-119 GIADCEGVFVLCAYV
+119 GTAGCEGVFVLCAYV
-134 IIMLAVKY
+134 IIMLSVKY
-142 SCHTYRAERGAQ
+142 SCNTYRAQYGSTA
-154 DGGATKSPVECIVL
+154 KSPVEYIVL

-259 AFYIVLFETAL
+259 AFYIVLLETAL
-270 VVIVTAVLHTHGT
+270 VVIVTAVLHTHDT

-306 AAGMPDNSIK
+306 GAGMPDNSIK
-316 SNTAA
+316 SNTAV
-321 KATHVGQGADMPDNR
+321 KATHVGQAADMPDNR

-357 VNIIS
+357 VNVIS

-373 AVNKTTAIHSD
+373 AVNKTIAIHSD

-393 VDKGAITIKGSSNA
+393 VDKGAVTIKGSSNA

-413 DEENIYFTDE
+413 DEGNIYFTDE

-486 ISSGDKAGEELYTDS
+486 ISSGDKSGEELYTDS

-572 QGLLCMTAYA
+572 QGILCMTAYA

>member
-39 ISQEISGISDAFVYA
+39 ISSEISGISDAFVYT

-64 ILLMLIILQV
+64 ILLVLIILQV
-74 VIYKQKIFDFSMTN
+74 VIYKQKIFDFSTNN
-88 NKIAAVCIGIYIFCT
+88 NKIVTVCIGVYIFCT

-119 GIADCEGVFVLCAYV
+119 GTAGCEGVFVLCAYV
-134 IIMLAVKY
+134 IIMLSVKY
-142 SCHTYRAERGAQ
+142 SCHTYRAQYGSTA
-154 DGGATKSPVECIVL
+154 KSPVEYIVL

-182 FYKPV
+182 FYKTV

-259 AFYIVLFETAL
+259 AFYIVLLETAL

-306 AAGMPDNSIK
+306 AA
-316 SNTAA
+316 
-321 KATHVGQGADMPDNR
+321 DMPDNR

-344 ALCLTGVIVCVII
+344 ALCLTAVIVCVII

-373 AVNKTTAIHSD
+373 AVNKTIAIHSD

-393 VDKGAITIKGSSNA
+393 VDKGAVTIKGSSNA

-413 DEENIYFTDE
+413 DEGNIYFTDE

-486 ISSGDKAGEELYTDS
+486 ISSGDKSWEELYTDS
-501 YKKIDALFTGRGY
+501 YKKIDTLFTGRGY

-572 QGLLCMTAYA
+572 QGILCMTAYA

>member
-19 IFPWC
+19 IFAWC

-39 ISQEISGISDAFVYA
+39 ISSEISGISDAFVYT

-64 ILLMLIILQV
+64 ILLVLIILQV
-74 VIYKQKIFDFSMTN
+74 VIYKQKIFDLRMTN
-88 NKIAAVCIGIYIFCT
+88 NKIVTVCIGVYIFCT
-103 VISTLIAANR
+103 VISTLIAVNR

-119 GIADCEGVFVLCAYV
+119 GTAGCEGVFVLCAYV
-134 IIMLAVKY
+134 IIMLSVKY
-142 SCHTYRAERGAQ
+142 SCHTYRAQYGSTA
-154 DGGATKSPVECIVL
+154 KSPVEYIVL

-244 SVSVITAVILTRSTA
+244 SVSVITAVILTRSTT
-259 AFYIVLFETAL
+259 AFYIVLLETAL

-291 GIKSNTAAKATPAGQ
+291 GIKSNTAAKATPAGHG
-306 AAGMPDNSIK
+306 AGMPDNGIK
-316 SNTAA
+316 SNTAV
-321 KATHVGQGADMPDNR
+321 KATHVGQAADMPDNR

-344 ALCLTGVIVCVII
+344 ALCLTAVIVCVII

-373 AVNKTTAIHSD
+373 AVNKTIAIHSD

-393 VDKGAITIKGSSNA
+393 VDKGAVTIKGSSNA

-413 DEENIYFTDE
+413 DEGNIYFTDE

-486 ISSGDKAGEELYTDS
+486 ISSGDKSWEELYTDS
-501 YKKIDALFTGRGY
+501 YKKIDTLFTGRGY

-572 QGLLCMTAYA
+572 QGILCMTAYA

>member
-1 MKKNIDIVIRWI
+1 M
-13 LYIYAA
+13 
-19 IFPWC
+19 
-24 TYVKK
+24 
-29 LYYNSEEKRL
+29 
-39 ISQEISGISDAFVYA
+39 
-54 KAWITVAAAA
+54 
-64 ILLMLIILQV
+64 
-74 VIYKQKIFDFSMTN
+74 
-88 NKIAAVCIGIYIFCT
+88 
-103 VISTLIAANR
+103 IAANR

-119 GIADCEGVFVLCAYV
+119 GTAGCEGVFVLCAYV
-134 IIMLAVKY
+134 IIMLSVKY
-142 SCHTYRAERGAQ
+142 SCNTYRAQYGSTA
-154 DGGATKSPVECIVL
+154 KSPVEYIVL

-259 AFYIVLFETAL
+259 AFYIVLLETAL
-270 VVIVTAVLHTHGT
+270 VVIVTAVLHTHDT

-306 AAGMPDNSIK
+306 GAGMPDNSIK
-316 SNTAA
+316 SNTAV
-321 KATHVGQGADMPDNR
+321 KATHVGQAADMPDNR

-357 VNIIS
+357 VNVIS

-373 AVNKTTAIHSD
+373 AVNKTIAIHSD

-393 VDKGAITIKGSSNA
+393 VDKGAVTIKGSSNA

-413 DEENIYFTDE
+413 DEGNIYFTDE

-486 ISSGDKAGEELYTDS
+486 ISSGDKSWEELYTDS

-572 QGLLCMTAYA
+572 QGILCMTAYA